1 MPGRTMLAPM
11 IGAALTG
18 AAPEPDLCLA
28 EIVRGPGHPKPD
40 DK

>member
-11 IGAALTG
+11 IDAALTG
-18 AAPEPDLCLA
+18 AAPEPERPA